1 MNGVELRDRS
11 STGDADLA
19 HPHGHFVWYELVTTD
34 VGAAKAFYGEV
45 VGWRAHDL
53 SMPGAVFALFTADGS
68 PVGGLMDLPEGARKT
83 GAGPRWAGYVG
94 VDDIDA
100 AGGQIERLGGA
111 VYGPPTAI
119 LDTRRFVSFSDPQ
132 TATLGVLQSID
143 PERAKPAPINAPGH
157 VGWHELITADCEK
170 AFAFYSELFGWQ
182 KAQSDIDEVGVYQ
195 SFCVDGKT
203 IGGMLAK
210 PPSVPASFW
219 LFYFNVADID
229 AAGKRVAT
237 CGGRVLDGP
246 FESPGGAWIV
256 HCADPQGAVFGLAGE
271 RNRGAVGYFEAPA
284 SRDAADTRRRR
295 WSW

>member
-1 MNGVELRDRS
+1 V
-11 STGDADLA
+11 A
-19 HPHGHFVWYELVTTD
+19 HPHGHFVWYELVTRD

-45 VGWRAHDL
+45 MGWRAHDL
-53 SMPGAVFALFTADGS
+53 SMPGTVFTLFTADET
-68 PVGGLMDLPEGARKT
+68 PVGGLMNLPEGAR
-83 GAGPRWAGYVG
+83 GAEPRWAGYVG

-100 AGGQIERLGGA
+100 VTGRIERLGGA
-111 VYGPPTAI
+111 AYGPPTTI

-132 TATLGVLQSID
+132 TATLGLLQSID
-143 PERAKPAPINAPGH
+143 PEQAKAARINALGH

-182 KAQSDIDEVGVYQ
+182 KAQSDINEPGAYQ
-195 SFCVDGKT
+195 SFSVDGKT

-219 LFYFNVADID
+219 LYYFNVADID

-237 CGGRVLDGP
+237 LGGRVLDGP
-246 FESPGGAWIV
+246 LESPGGAWIV

-271 RNRGAVGYFEAPA
+271 RNRSAVGYFEAPA
-284 SRDAADTRRRR
+284 SRNAADTRRRR